1 MQGFNMGRYHPPA
14 SLDASLSSTGKK
26 EGGFNSQGHPL
37 GKRANKISS
46 GILVVRFEMPFATW
60 CTTCKPEALI
70 AQGIRFNAEKRK
82 VGNYYSTPIWSFR
95 MRHSACGGAIEIR
108 TDPKNSEYVV
118 HEGGRR
124 KDPVPSRIE
133 EGVFGE
139 ILTEEERERRRQDAF
154 AELEGKNKDKET
166 AKNETKRLEEL
177 MKLSERD
184 WKDPAERN
192 SKLRRTFRVERK
204 IREANEKNKQELTE
218 RLGLGIELLDEIAA
232 DRQRAELVD
241 FGSAVSLDTDAVK
254 LTSKRPLFENRIR
267 SEQQKPSDHTAN
279 VKKTRAQLKSERS
292 KATLQKELRDN
303 TRAAIDPFNWKNDK
317 AHQSGGSIPLI
328 AGVKRK
334 RITHLKSEHNDMDEN
349 RTKETTRVTQTTD
362 SGSGLLVEYESDD

>member
-14 SLDASLSSTGKK
+14 SLDGSLSSTGTK

-70 AQGIRFNAEKRK
+70 AQGIRFNAEKKK
-82 VGNYYSTPIWSFR
+82 VGNYYSTPIWSFK
-95 MRHSACGGAIEIR
+95 MKHSACGGVIEIR

-177 MKLSERD
+177 MKLTERD

-192 SKLRRTFRVERK
+192 AKLRRTFRVERK
-204 IREANEKNKQELTE
+204 IRETNEKNKQELTE
-218 RLGLGIELLDEIAA
+218 RLGLDIEVLDEIAA
-232 DRQRAELVD
+232 DRQRAQLVD
-241 FGSAVSLDTDAVK
+241 FGSGASLDTDVAK
-254 LTSKRPLFENRIR
+254 QTSKRPLFEDRIK
-267 SEQQKPSDHTAN
+267 SERQKLSDHTVNA
-279 VKKTRAQLKSERS
+279 KKTKAQLQSEKT
-292 KATLQKELRDN
+292 KAILQKELRDN

-317 AHQSGGSIPLI
+317 SHESAGSIPLMV
-328 AGVKRK
+328 GVKRK
-334 RITHLKSEHNDMDEN
+334 RVTHEKSEHKDMNEN
-349 RTKETTRVTQTTD
+349 ETKDTTSITQTTE

>member
-1 MQGFNMGRYHPPA
+1 MGRYHPPE

-26 EGGFNSQGHPL
+26 DGGFNSQGHPL

-70 AQGIRFNAEKRK
+70 AQGIRFNAEKKK
-82 VGNYYSTPIWSFR
+82 VGNYYSTPMWSFR
-95 MRHSACGGAIEIR
+95 MRHSACGGVIEIR

-124 KDPVPSRIE
+124 RDPVPLRIE

-166 AKNETKRLEEL
+166 AKKETKRLEEL
-177 MKLSERD
+177 MKLNERD

-192 SKLRRTFRVERK
+192 AKLRRTFRVERK

-218 RLGLGIELLDEIAA
+218 RLGLDIEVLDEIAA
-232 DRQRAELVD
+232 DRQRAQLVD
-241 FGSAVSLDTDAVK
+241 FGSGASLDTDAAK
-254 LTSKRPLFENRIR
+254 TTSKRPLFEDQI
-267 SEQQKPSDHTAN
+267 
-279 VKKTRAQLKSERS
+279 KSERRKVPDHTVKVKRR
-292 KATLQKELRDN
+292 KAQSQSERTKAILQKELRDN

-317 AHQSGGSIPLI
+317 TRQSASSLPLI
-328 AGVKRK
+328 VGVKRK
-334 RITHLKSEHNDMDEN
+334 RIADEKSEHKDMNENEDE
-349 RTKETTRVTQTTD
+349 TKETTGITQIAD
-362 SGSGLLVEYESDD
+362 SGGGLLVEYESDD

>member
-1 MQGFNMGRYHPPA
+1 MGRYHPPA
-14 SLDASLSSTGKK
+14 SLDASLSSTGKN

-37 GKRANKISS
+37 GKRASKISS

-70 AQGIRFNAEKRK
+70 AQGIRFNAEKKK
-82 VGNYYSTPIWSFR
+82 VGNYYSTPIWSFK
-95 MRHSACGGAIEIR
+95 MKHSACGGVIEIR

-166 AKNETKRLEEL
+166 VKKETKRLEEL
-177 MKLSERD
+177 MKLNERD

-204 IREANEKNKQELTE
+204 IREANEKNRQELTE

-232 DRQRAELVD
+232 DRERAQLID
-241 FGSAVSLDTDAVK
+241 FGSAANLDTDAAK
-254 LTSKRPLFENRIR
+254 LTSKRPLFEDPVK
-267 SEQQKPSDHTAN
+267 SEHQKPPDHTVNA
-279 VKKTRAQLKSERS
+279 KKTKAQLKSERA
-292 KATLQKELRDN
+292 KATLQKEIRDN
-303 TRAAIDPFNWKNDK
+303 TRAAIDPFNWTNGRSR
-317 AHQSGGSIPLI
+317 QSAVSVPVIS
-328 AGVKRK
+328 GVKRK
-334 RITHLKSEHNDMDEN
+334 RIAHEDSKSKDTNESETEN
-349 RTKETTRVTQTTD
+349 STKITQPAD
-362 SGSGLLVEYESDD
+362 SSSGLLVEYDSDG